1 MKQVPGLGRAGLVSS
16 LREPA
21 PPPRD
26 GQSLRVARP
35 SEVKAPE
42 QGLGKAGSHGHMHPQ
57 KHRGTKAPPPP
68 SSQPRPS
75 CPCRPPAKPSWE
87 ARGEGPGGAEAPSPA
102 AGSPGALS
110 GVGRRGGWTAPCGLY
125 TQRVGR
131 KGPPPRPDVCRVPAC
146 CMGVAAG
153 RRRCAGPT
161 RLLGRVLGDE
171 RHFPGRA
178 RQKGEQ
184 ARSHGDFACLASCW
198 LRSIAGL

>member
-42 QGLGKAGSHGHMHPQ
+42 QGPGKAGSHGHMHPR

-87 ARGEGPGGAEAPSPA
+87 ARGGGPGGAEAPSPA

-110 GVGRRGGWTAPCGLY
+110 GVGRRRGVDRSLWPLHSACGQERAPSSSRRLPGPCLLHGRCGGSEKVRGAHAAP
-125 TQRVGR
+125 
-131 KGPPPRPDVCRVPAC
+131 GP
-146 CMGVAAG
+146 GFG
-153 RRRCAGPT
+153 G
-161 RLLGRVLGDE
+161 
-171 RHFPGRA
+171 
-178 RQKGEQ
+178 
-184 ARSHGDFACLASCW
+184 
-198 LRSIAGL
+198 